1 MPPPLSMASPPWPA
15 LVLFLLVLN
24 TGMASGVQAE
34 TNDDQGGLLDVRVF
48 SLSCLEN
55 RSCEVTKPDHLI
67 EYFSADWCEPCVQVG
82 EQLEGLSSEKTVVLQ
97 HHSSPQDATF
107 LSDSKL
113 KYDQEF
119 RLLFYPSIVVN
130 GDHLLTGSRQAL
142 DLPSVME
149 NATPVWSGLESF
161 AVENRSLNW
170 DASVDGTVAVW
181 MLAPTPHQESG
192 KIHAAVAYER
202 LAVDAS
208 EGSLALD
215 VDNLRENTSFVV
227 LLEQP
232 GRRTLTVASLAPTGP
247 MDVSEGGETLTA
259 PGASLFD
266 RELATVVGLVLVLS
280 LAPAFVIHRELT
292 TGARTEE
299 AAFKDAE
306 E

>member
-1 MPPPLSMASPPWPA
+1 
-15 LVLFLLVLN
+15 
-24 TGMASGVQAE
+24 
-34 TNDDQGGLLDVRVF
+34 
-48 SLSCLEN
+48 
-55 RSCEVTKPDHLI
+55 
-67 EYFSADWCEPCVQVG
+67 
-82 EQLEGLSSEKTVVLQ
+82 
-97 HHSSPQDATF
+97 
-107 LSDSKL
+107 
-113 KYDQEF
+113 
-119 RLLFYPSIVVN
+119 
-130 GDHLLTGSRQAL
+130 
-142 DLPSVME
+142 ME

-170 DASVDGTVAVW
+170 DTSVDGPVAVW